1 MRIILS
7 LKRKRQLTS
16 LQMQLSNINILI
28 NEMDDK
34 FIYLIELIVAWVL
47 STELNS
53 LSLWLLIEDSSPST
67 GAIHTVSN
75 GQHII

>member
-34 FIYLIELIVAWVL
+34 FIYLIELIVTRVL
-47 STELNS
+47 NVEC
-53 LSLWLLIEDSSPST
+53 LIYF
-67 GAIHTVSN
+67 
-75 GQHII
+75 

>member
-1 MRIILS
+1 MKIILS

-34 FIYLIELIVAWVL
+34 FIYLIELIVTRVL
-47 STELNS
+47 NVEC
-53 LSLWLLIEDSSPST
+53 LIYF
-67 GAIHTVSN
+67 
-75 GQHII
+75 